1 MQHVKVGDSIEILNH
16 QFRVCGIVL
25 HGKGARKFIPLAAM
39 QDLIGAD
46 NRASAFYLRL
56 DDPRNVPEVVQ
67 EIKQVHGMEK
77 YAARS
82 MEEYLSMMTPGSIP
96 GFETAIRV
104 VIGVALT
111 VGFLAIFQSMYT
123 AVSERTR
130 EIGILKSLGASKFY
144 IVDVVLR
151 ETTLLAVL
159 GVIAGVIISVVTR
172 RVILYERPVLRLFW
186 SNEWVL
192 LATLIAIGGAL
203 VGALYPAYKAAQKDP
218 VDALSYE

>member
-1 MQHVKVGDSIEILNH
+1 
-16 QFRVCGIVL
+16 
-25 HGKGARKFIPLAAM
+25 
-39 QDLIGAD
+39 
-46 NRASAFYLRL
+46 
-56 DDPRNVPEVVQ
+56 
-67 EIKQVHGMEK
+67 
-77 YAARS
+77 
-82 MEEYLSMMTPGSIP
+82 
-96 GFETAIRV
+96 
-104 VIGVALT
+104 
-111 VGFLAIFQSMYT
+111 
-123 AVSERTR
+123 
-130 EIGILKSLGASKFY
+130 
-144 IVDVVLR
+144 VVLR

>member
-1 MQHVKVGDSIEILNH
+1 
-16 QFRVCGIVL
+16 
-25 HGKGARKFIPLAAM
+25 
-39 QDLIGAD
+39 
-46 NRASAFYLRL
+46 
-56 DDPRNVPEVVQ
+56 
-67 EIKQVHGMEK
+67 MEK